1 MALMAT
7 ENRDDFNAQQ
17 KTEKIEIMVKSS
29 SQSSS
34 PTPSALLK
42 SPFLTPRRVSSRSS
56 LLSSNRSRQSLLGSD
71 YGGGDYDDE
80 DVLLVEPE
88 HKSNLVGCTSNL
100 ITAII
105 GAGIIGVPYAMRQ
118 SGLVAG
124 WFLILLSATL
134 GIKSLTMLVE
144 TAKHV
149 DVQSYELLCEAV
161 FGQVGWIGCNIMM
174 FFMSY
179 GPMLSY
185 MILVKDTLGTVL
197 TVDSNTAL
205 VVSSVLVM
213 LPLCLQRD
221 VADLAKTSRVSV
233 LFDVG
238 LVFIIAKYSP
248 ISETA
253 EAAGGIEAVISNS
266 IFRPRTVFIGLGIL
280 SFAFSCQ
287 HSSLIIAGSLDN
299 PTRERWTKVSR
310 AALGFC
316 AALGII
322 MGTCGYL
329 GFTEQTDGNILNNF
343 AIPTEDDN
351 SYNTARAPNVA
362 RALLCCTMFCVFPLE
377 HFVARHVIMTN
388 LFRGR
393 QAHEGDDHSVLDR
406 WDRRAV
412 ITIILFSSCLLSALN
427 YDDVGLVLAWTGTV
441 AATTLSYIVPGMLY
455 LGVNGQDY
463 LDFVKDRWGFAS
475 TFDDSDVSWYQ
486 RLLWYSSLM
495 PVWCG
500 IASMGSRGVAD
511 HEAKKVLMSPTE
523 FRLGKIIHKRKM
535 YDALPTTSAST
546 NESQLDFVLND
557 AIDIEV
563 DAEEDPLDEEKSAT
577 DFMVAIFFILFG
589 VLAFGAG
596 VFSIC
601 TES

>member
-1 MALMAT
+1 
-7 ENRDDFNAQQ
+7 
-17 KTEKIEIMVKSS
+17 MVTSS
-29 SQSSS
+29 KAKSSS

-42 SPFLTPRRVSSRSS
+42 SPFLTPHRRVSSRASLHSIRSNPSIRSS
-56 LLSSNRSRQSLLGSD
+56 SRQSLLGSD
-71 YGGGDYDDE
+71 YGDADD
-80 DVLLVEPE
+80 DILVVEPE
-88 HKSNLVGCTSNL
+88 HKSNLIGCTSNL

-124 WFLILLSATL
+124 WFLIMLSATL
-134 GIKSLTMLVE
+134 GCKSLTMLVE

-149 DVQSYELLCEAV
+149 DVQSYEVLCEAV
-161 FGQVGWIGCNIMM
+161 FGQIGWIGCNIMM
-174 FFMSY
+174 FFMSF

-233 LFDVG
+233 LFDVC
-238 LVFIIAKYSP
+238 LVFIIAKFSP
-248 ISETA
+248 ISETV
-253 EAAGGIEAVISNS
+253 ETFGGIGPVISNS
-266 IFRPRTVFIGLGIL
+266 IFRPRTIFIGLGIL

-287 HSSLIIAGSLDN
+287 HSSLIIAGSLEN
-299 PTRERWTKVSR
+299 PTRERWTRVSR

-316 AALGII
+316 ATLGII
-322 MGTCGYL
+322 MGTCGYI
-329 GFTEQTDGNILNNF
+329 GFTETTDGNILNNF
-343 AIPTEDDN
+343 AIPSEDDT
-351 SYNTARAPNVA
+351 SNTARAANVA

-406 WDRRAV
+406 WDRRAAT
-412 ITIILFSSCLLSALN
+412 TIVLFSSSLLSALK

-455 LGVNGQDY
+455 LGVNGQEY
-463 LDFVKDRWGFAS
+463 LDFVEDRWGFAS
-475 TFDDSDVSWYQ
+475 LSTDNDVSLYQ
-486 RLLWYSSLM
+486 RLLWYLSMM
-495 PVWCG
+495 PIWCG
-500 IASMGSRGVAD
+500 IASMGKRGVAD
-511 HEAKKVLMSPTE
+511 HEAKKALMSPTE

-535 YDALPTTSAST
+535 YDTLPTTSAST
-546 NESQLDFVLND
+546 NESQLDFMLND
-557 AIDIEV
+557 AIDIEEE
-563 DAEEDPLDEEKSAT
+563 AEEDPLDEEKSAT
-577 DFMVAIFFILFG
+577 DFMVAISFVLFG
-589 VLAFGAG
+589 VVAFVAG

>member
-1 MALMAT
+1 
-7 ENRDDFNAQQ
+7 
-17 KTEKIEIMVKSS
+17 MVKSKP
-29 SQSSS
+29 QS
-34 PTPSALLK
+34 PDPSALLK
-42 SPFLTPRRVSSRSS
+42 SPFLTPHKRVSSRNSLHSS
-56 LLSSNRSRQSLLGSD
+56 RSNQSLLGSTL
-71 YGGGDYDDE
+71 GIGDDGDS
-80 DVLLVEPE
+80 DVLIVEPE
-88 HKSNLVGCTSNL
+88 HKSTLIGCTSNL

-105 GAGIIGVPYAMRQ
+105 GAGVIGIPYAMRQ
-118 SGLVAG
+118 SGLVMG

-134 GIKSLTMLVE
+134 GCKSLTMLVE

-161 FGQVGWIGCNIMM
+161 FGQIGWVGCNIMM
-174 FFMSY
+174 FLMSF

-197 TVDSNTAL
+197 AVDDNTAL
-205 VVSSVLVM
+205 VASSVLIM

-233 LFDVG
+233 LFDIG
-238 LVFIIAKYSP
+238 LVFIIAKFSP
-248 ISETA
+248 IAETV
-253 EAAGGIEAVISNS
+253 EAAGGFAPVISNS
-266 IFRPRTVFIGLGIL
+266 IFRPRTTFIGLGIL

-287 HSSLIIAGSLDN
+287 HSSLIIAGSLEN
-299 PTRERWTKVSR
+299 PTRERWTRVSR

-316 AALGII
+316 ATLGII

-329 GFTEQTDGNILNNF
+329 GFTEHVDGNILNNF
-343 AIPTEDDN
+343 GIPSEDDT
-351 SYNTARAPNVA
+351 SDTARAANVA

-388 LFRGR
+388 LFSGR
-393 QAHEGDDHSVLDR
+393 QAREGDDHAVLDR
-406 WDRRAV
+406 WDRRAA
-412 ITIILFSSCLLSALN
+412 ITIVLFSSCLLSAVQ

-463 LDFVKDRWGFAS
+463 LDFVEDRWGFTS
-475 TFDDSDVSWYQ
+475 LREDGGISWFQ

-495 PVWCG
+495 PIWCG
-500 IASMGSRGVAD
+500 IASMGRSGVEE
-511 HEAKKVLMSPTE
+511 HEAKKAMMSPTE

-535 YDALPTTSAST
+535 YDAIPTTSASN
-546 NESQLDFVLND
+546 NESQLDSMLND
-557 AIDIEV
+557 AIGIEQGP
-563 DAEEDPLDEEKSAT
+563 EEDPMDDEKSAT

-589 VLAFGAG
+589 MLAFAAG

-601 TES
+601 TS